1 MKHELNSRMRTGGAF
16 GATMY
21 HEYYIFI
28 FSSQVLQLQVHCN
41 MHERSQDR
49 VRSVRSVEDNLIQTQ
64 TGNLESYIFKIVN
77 SRPVSTSSS
86 CTILS

>member
-1 MKHELNSRMRTGGAF
+1 MKHELNSQVRTGGAF

-21 HEYYIFI
+21 HECYIFI
-28 FSSQVLQLQVHCN
+28 FSSQVLLLNCN

-49 VRSVRSVEDNLIQTQ
+49 VRSVHWAEDNLIQTQ
-64 TGNLESYIFKIVN
+64 TGNLESYIFTIVN
-77 SRPVSTSSS
+77 SRPVLTSSS